1 MAGVDPISLAIIG
14 GVGGAIFNK
23 EDPVKGALLGAGLG
37 FGGASLLGGAAAGAT
52 GAGAAAGS
60 AGTIG
65 ANTYATMVPGL
76 TAAGPG
82 SQAAMLAAQTGQ
94 FGLPGLTA
102 TGAAAATPGTLSSA
116 AWNLANNAM
125 LPGTSAIKEPLQ
137 LARMGLNQGGGT
149 QNRTVYAP
157 PQMRPA
163 QQVDVASGVQGLL
176 NMRDPQDPRRRR
188 MASLSLI

>member
-52 GAGAAAGS
+52 GAGAAGAAGAAGS
-60 AGTIG
+60 
-65 ANTYATMVPGL
+65 TYAGAVPGL
-76 TAAGPG
+76 SATGLG
-82 SQAAMLAAQTGQ
+82 SQAAMLQAQTGV

-116 AWNLANNAM
+116 AWNLANKAM

>member
-1 MAGVDPISLAIIG
+1 MSGVELALIG
-14 GVGGAIFNK
+14 GIGGAILNK
-23 EDPVKGALLGAGLG
+23 EDPLKGALMGAGLG

-52 GAGAAAGS
+52 GAAGAAGS
-60 AGTIG
+60 AAGSAYAG
-65 ANTYATMVPGL
+65 AVPGL
-76 TAAGPG
+76 SATGLG
-82 SQAAMLAAQTGQ
+82 SQAAMLQAQTGV

-102 TGAAAATPGTLSSA
+102 TGSAAATPGTLSSA
-116 AWNLANNAM
+116 AWNMANKAM
-125 LPGTSAIKEPLQ
+125 LPGTAGIKEPLQ
-137 LARMGLNQGGGT
+137 LARMALNQGGGT
-149 QNRTVYAP
+149 QNRTAYAP

>member
-23 EDPVKGALLGAGLG
+23 EDPVKGALMGAGLG

-52 GAGAAAGS
+52 GAAGAAGS
-60 AGTIG
+60 AAGSAYAG
-65 ANTYATMVPGL
+65 AVPGL
-76 TAAGPG
+76 SATGLG
-82 SQAAMLAAQTGQ
+82 SQAAMLQAQTGV

-116 AWNLANNAM
+116 AWNLANKAM
-125 LPGTSAIKEPLQ
+125 LPGASAIKEPLQ

-149 QNRTVYAP
+149 QNRTVYSP
-157 PQMRPA
+157 PQMRAA
-163 QQVDVASGVQGLL
+163 QQNVDVASGVQGLL